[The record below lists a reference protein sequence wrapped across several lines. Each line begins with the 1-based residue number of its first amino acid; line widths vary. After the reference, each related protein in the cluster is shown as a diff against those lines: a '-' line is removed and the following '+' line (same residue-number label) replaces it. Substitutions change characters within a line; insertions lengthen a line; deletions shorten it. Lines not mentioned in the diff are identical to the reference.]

1 MAKKNTNLHNAKN
14 AKNDE
19 FYTQLSD
26 IEKEMAYYKDFF
38 KGKIVYCNC
47 DDARES
53 NFFKFFSNN
62 FESLGLK
69 KLIAT
74 GYKADSKGVKLVYEG
89 DKNGNFMVDNAEVVM
104 TELEGNGD
112 FRSEECIELLK
123 ECDVVVTNPPF
134 SLFREYVAQLM
145 EYGKKFLIIG
155 NMNAIT
161 YKEIFP
167 YIKNNELWWGCSLHG
182 TKCHFIVPNAYE
194 GNNVFEE
201 NGVRYGKVNNAIW
214 FTNINHTKR
223 NTPLDL
229 YKKYSADEYPKYDNY
244 DAIEVSKVSE
254 IPMDYEGVMGVPI
267 TFLDKYCPTQFEI
280 VGWSR
285 HNDLDMDG
293 GYWLGGCNDATIN
306 GKIVYRRLLIRRK
319 KAEPIVEVEATDNVS
334 VNEVEQNDVQPANNV
349 KVAKD
354 NTTSNEV
361 HTPTR
366 RLHSDEDVYIDSI
379 TIENGTEIAN
389 KHNTKRG
396 IKNKTINLNNSTND
410 IADDENLPP

>member
-1 MAKKNTNLHNAKN
+1 MAKKNTNLHSAKK

-26 IEKEMAYYKDFF
+26 IEKEMAHYKDFF

-53 NFFKFFSNN
+53 NFFKFFANN

-69 KLIAT
+69 KLITT
-74 GYKADSKGVKLVYEG
+74 GYKADGKGVKLVYEG
-89 DKNGNFMVDNAEVVM
+89 DKNGNFMVDDAEVAV

-134 SLFREYVAQLM
+134 SLFREYIAQLM

-182 TKCHFIVPNAYE
+182 TKCHFIVPNSYE

-254 IPMDYEGVMGVPI
+254 IPMDYDGVMGVPI

-280 VGWSR
+280 IKFRKG
-285 HNDLDMDG
+285 NDDKDLSV
-293 GYWLGGCNDATIN
+293 N
-306 GKIVYRRLLIRRK
+306 GKCPYFRILIRRK
-319 KAEPIVEVEATDNVS
+319 K
-334 VNEVEQNDVQPANNV
+334 
-349 KVAKD
+349 
-354 NTTSNEV
+354 
-361 HTPTR
+361 
-366 RLHSDEDVYIDSI
+366 
-379 TIENGTEIAN
+379 
-389 KHNTKRG
+389 
-396 IKNKTINLNNSTND
+396 
-410 IADDENLPP
+410 

>member
-1 MAKKNTNLHNAKN
+1 MAQKNTNLHNAKK

-26 IEKEMAYYKDFF
+26 IEKEMAHYKDFF

-53 NFFKFFSNN
+53 NFFKFFANN

-69 KLIAT
+69 KLIST
-74 GYKADSKGVKLVYEG
+74 GYKENGKGVKLVYGG
-89 DKNGNFMVDNAEVVM
+89 DKNGNFMVDDAEVAV

-145 EYGKKFLIIG
+145 KYGKKFIILG

-182 TKCHFIVPNAYE
+182 TKCHFIVPNSYE

-254 IPMDYEGVMGVPI
+254 IPMDYDGVIGVPI

-280 VGWSR
+280 VKFRKG
-285 HNDLDMDG
+285 NDDKDLSV
-293 GYWLGGCNDATIN
+293 N
-306 GKIVYRRLLIRRK
+306 GKCPYFRILIRRK
-319 KAEPIVEVEATDNVS
+319 K
-334 VNEVEQNDVQPANNV
+334 
-349 KVAKD
+349 
-354 NTTSNEV
+354 
-361 HTPTR
+361 
-366 RLHSDEDVYIDSI
+366 
-379 TIENGTEIAN
+379 
-389 KHNTKRG
+389 
-396 IKNKTINLNNSTND
+396 
-410 IADDENLPP
+410 